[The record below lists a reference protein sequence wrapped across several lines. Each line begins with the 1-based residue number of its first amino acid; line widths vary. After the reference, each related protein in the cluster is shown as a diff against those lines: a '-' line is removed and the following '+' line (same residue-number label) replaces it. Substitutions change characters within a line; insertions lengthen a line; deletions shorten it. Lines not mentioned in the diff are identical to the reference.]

1 MPSRAGE
8 PDTTRLRGSHVFPA
22 HGKYYFNTREGV
34 DVGPFETRDDAQ
46 LNSTRLRLILAGITD
61 PALAATV
68 VRRYTDIPIAARRDL
83 RSLLVYVAKHMPVG
97 RQAKR

>member
-8 PDTTRLRGSHVFPA
+8 PDVTRFRGSYVFPA

-34 DVGPFETRDDAQ
+34 DVGPFDTRADAE

-61 PALAATV
+61 PALAETL
-68 VRRYTDIPIAARRDL
+68 VRRYTDIPIARRRDL
-83 RSLLVYVAKHMPVG
+83 RGLLVYVAKHLRVEHKAT
-97 RQAKR
+97 R